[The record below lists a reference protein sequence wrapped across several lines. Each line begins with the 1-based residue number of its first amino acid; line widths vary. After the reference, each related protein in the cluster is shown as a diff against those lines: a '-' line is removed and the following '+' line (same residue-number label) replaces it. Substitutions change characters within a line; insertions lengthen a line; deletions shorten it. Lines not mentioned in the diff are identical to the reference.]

1 MLIPE
6 KQVYKRGGKHHC
18 EQMMESAGGIEQC
31 AKCHVMKANG
41 QPHFCYVQPIQPKV
55 NTQDVRYIFFD
66 IEASQS
72 ERIEINGIK
81 VSFGQTMNGKFSNNL
96 KLFSNCLILS
106 L

>member
-41 QPHFCYVQPIQPKV
+41 QPHF
-55 NTQDVRYIFFD
+55 
-66 IEASQS
+66 
-72 ERIEINGIK
+72 
-81 VSFGQTMNGKFSNNL
+81 
-96 KLFSNCLILS
+96 
-106 L
+106 